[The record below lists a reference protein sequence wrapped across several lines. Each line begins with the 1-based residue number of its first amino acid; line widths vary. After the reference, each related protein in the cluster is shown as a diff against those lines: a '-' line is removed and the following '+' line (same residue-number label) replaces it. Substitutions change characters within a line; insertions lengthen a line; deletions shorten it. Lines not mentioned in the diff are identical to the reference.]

1 MDVWSLIGL
10 SCTDFNL
17 SLDLGQVVLP
27 IVCHALW
34 ASWVACS
41 ACPAIE
47 PNLSLQRAQQLDFVR
62 SQGALQRPPCRF
74 FLCTQ
79 DTHLYNL
86 ICGYTQF
93 FISCYL
99 IQFQTCVDSDFRYI
113 KYCSVFC
120 PTLEQ
125 KRGRWFWW
133 THPGRE
139 ITLWPFGRCQ
149 KPSSWNMFLVAP
161 GNEEA
166 SRKLNQFGTA
176 SSTENAPMQFHSP
189 IFFLLIDKKE
199 YWIDSRTYHTVL

>member
-1 MDVWSLIGL
+1 MLYGL
-10 SCTDFNL
+10 AGWLVLHVPQL
-17 SLDLGQVVLP
+17 SP
-27 IVCHALW
+27 TY
-34 ASWVACS
+34 
-41 ACPAIE
+41 
-47 PNLSLQRAQQLDFVR
+47 
-62 SQGALQRPPCRF
+62 
-74 FLCTQ
+74 LCKGPS
-79 DTHLYNL
+79 NL
-86 ICGYTQF
+86 ILFAAKELCRGHLVDSFCAHNIHIYTILYAVIYNS

-113 KYCSVFC
+113 KYGSVFC

-149 KPSSWNMFLVAP
+149 KPSSWNISWYLLVAP

-166 SRKLNQFGTA
+166 SRKLHQFGTA

-189 IFFLLIDKKE
+189 IVFLPIDKKE

>member
-1 MDVWSLIGL
+1 M
-10 SCTDFNL
+10 
-17 SLDLGQVVLP
+17 
-27 IVCHALW
+27 
-34 ASWVACS
+34 ACS

-113 KYCSVFC
+113 KLSIVLSFVRHWS
-120 PTLEQ
+120 
-125 KRGRWFWW
+125 KSGGRWCSGELILDAKSHCGPLEGVRNQAPEICSWLLLATRRPQESLINLALPHLLRMRPCNSIRPSFSSSSIRRSIES
-133 THPGRE
+133 TH
-139 ITLWPFGRCQ
+139 
-149 KPSSWNMFLVAP
+149 A
-161 GNEEA
+161 
-166 SRKLNQFGTA
+166 
-176 SSTENAPMQFHSP
+176 
-189 IFFLLIDKKE
+189 
-199 YWIDSRTYHTVL
+199 HTILYCK